1 MRDINK
7 LNITPI
13 DIRYIRHALRLS
25 QKQMGLSL
33 TEYLY
38 KTGEKFIPGSRI
50 NEWEMQV
57 RSIPDHIFIAY
68 ARFVVDTWVKTR
80 IGKSKD
86 IQRIVDPK
94 FAGLLSPAFEEAI
107 ILEAELIDN
116 SSSESDKFQLGAIKV
131 RKTVQKYLEKLLF
144 LDLNQVL

>member
-7 LNITPI
+7 FNITPI

-33 TEYLY
+33 TPYLY
-38 KTGEKFIPGSRI
+38 KTGENVIPGSRV

-57 RSIPDHIFIAY
+57 RTTPDHIFIAY
-68 ARFVVDTWVKTR
+68 ALLVVDTWVKTR

-86 IQRIVDPK
+86 IQKIVDPK
-94 FAGLLSPAFEEAI
+94 FAGLLSPAFEQAI
-107 ILEAELIDN
+107 ILEADLTDN
-116 SSSESDKFQLGAIKV
+116 KSGENANFELGAIKL
-131 RKTVQKYLEKLLF
+131 RKTVQRYLERLLF